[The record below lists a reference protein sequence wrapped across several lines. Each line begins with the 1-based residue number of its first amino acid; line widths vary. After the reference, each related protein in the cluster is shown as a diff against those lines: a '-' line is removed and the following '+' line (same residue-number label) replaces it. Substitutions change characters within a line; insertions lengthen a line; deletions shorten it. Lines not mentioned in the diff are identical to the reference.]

1 MKNMFENFAVM
12 LVLLL
17 SIVVVYLIVQYNMI
31 DDSDTIDEI
40 AYQIPEAK
48 KVSKKEKASSY
59 LQNLEGYTDVDVKV
73 DPTQDT
79 SVNRVE
85 VRSELADDALNAAV
99 EDKTKES
106 YTANLENYTETSD
119 SANIKAKDQKEYEP
133 EKLEKEE
140 IVDEIGLAIS
150 EALEDI

>member
-1 MKNMFENFAVM
+1 
-12 LVLLL
+12 
-17 SIVVVYLIVQYNMI
+17 
-31 DDSDTIDEI
+31 
-40 AYQIPEAK
+40 
-48 KVSKKEKASSY
+48 

-150 EALEDI
+150 EALEDL